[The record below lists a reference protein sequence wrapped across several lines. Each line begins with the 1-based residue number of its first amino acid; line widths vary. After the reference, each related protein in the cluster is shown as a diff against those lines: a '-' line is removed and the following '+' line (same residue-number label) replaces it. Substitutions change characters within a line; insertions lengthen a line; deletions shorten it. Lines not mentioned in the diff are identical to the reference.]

1 MGQPGRNAV
10 NDESIAKKRLMV
22 RPAHRHLGSAI
33 RLAAFAGVSTLL
45 LSGCGN
51 GEDEHAK
58 QVAADKA
65 ATSDPA
71 LVKQGLYMAQASDC
85 AACHTTKDGEDYAG
99 GLPFETPVGEI
110 FSTNITPDTE
120 HGIGNYTLEEYTRVL
135 REGEAA
141 DGHNLYPAMPFPSY
155 ARLTD
160 DDIKALYAWNM
171 HDVTPSSEP
180 NRESEIPFP
189 LNMRWPMGL
198 WEEIFSP
205 LEPWQDDEQKEAD
218 WNRGAYLVQGPGHC
232 GSCHTER
239 GLAFQEKALTGDEE
253 GYLGGAMIEGWRA
266 FNLTPDVKDGL
277 GSWSEQDIVTYLSTG
292 NLKGKAQA
300 GGPMADVISHS
311 MRHMTDEDLNAMAV
325 YLKSLPALNGKG
337 EQGEAVNDDD
347 RKAEATAPS
356 EKQADEKGS
365 QDAPQVATRF
375 NQGAPADD
383 VLLLRGQPL
392 DKRPDDKELIGQLT
406 DATPGVRLYLGHC
419 AMCHGADGAGTQDG
433 YYPSLFHNSVTGS
446 VYPDNLAQAILN
458 GVQRESNGHSV
469 FMPAFD
475 SSLNDNEL
483 INLMDYLEN
492 RFGEGHDSQT
502 LAAPDARRQ
511 LLSDKLKDWRGE

>member
-1 MGQPGRNAV
+1 MVPHVRTAGTRDAIDEKGRGARP
-10 NDESIAKKRLMV
+10 IL
-22 RPAHRHLGSAI
+22 RPARLTRAV
-33 RLAAFAGVSTLL
+33 RLAAIAGTSAML
-45 LSGCGN
+45 LSACGS
-51 GEDEHAK
+51 GENEHAR
-58 QVAADKA
+58 QVQADKA
-65 ATSDPA
+65 ATDDPA
-71 LVKQGLYMAQASDC
+71 LIEKGLYMARASDC
-85 AACHTTKDGEDYAG
+85 AACHSTEDGDEYAG
-99 GLPFETPVGEI
+99 GLGFETPVGEI
-110 FSTNITPDTE
+110 YATNITPDTE

-155 ARLTD
+155 ARLKD
-160 DDIKALYAWNM
+160 EDIKALYAWNM
-171 HDVTPSSEP
+171 HEVTPSSTP

-189 LNMRWPMGL
+189 LNMRWPMAL

-205 LEPWQDDEQKEAD
+205 LEPWQDHEDKSAD

-239 GLAFQEKALTGDEE
+239 GFAFQETALTGDEE

-266 FNLTPDVKDGL
+266 FNLTPDMQDGL
-277 GSWSEQDIVTYLSTG
+277 GSWSGQDIQTYLATG

-300 GGPMADVISHS
+300 GGPMADVVEHS
-311 MRHMTDEDLNAMAV
+311 MRYMSEDDLRAIAV
-325 YLKSLPALNGKG
+325 YLKSIPAVDGKG
-337 EQGEAVNDDD
+337 EQGEAVNDGD
-347 RKAEATAPS
+347 RKAEN
-356 EKQADEKGS
+356 E
-365 QDAPQVATRF
+365 PQVATRF

-392 DKRPDDKELIGQLT
+392 DKRPDDEDLIGQLA

-458 GVQRESNGHSV
+458 GVQRENNGHSV

-475 SSLNDNEL
+475 DSLTDDEL

-492 RFGEGHDSQT
+492 RFGEGHQSET
-502 LAAPDARRQ
+502 LASPEARRQ
-511 LLSDKLKDWRGE
+511 QLSDKLEDWRKH